1 MVAKLIERHA
11 CKVYSWCSKREA
23 YVYFVVAIWLL
34 YNNFLLAN
42 EEPPKK
48 FQCIFSCY
56 IMFENWGFEW
66 PKRRYTMVPTWLLPI
81 AKYSY
86 NTTFI
91 PSILHFFT
99 IKLCTTLV
107 SLKAHVTPN
116 RVHNGFF
123 LARLQKWPWHYQMIF
138 HIRFCIRLTCRG
150 TPIEHGFKCTWLH
163 TINYYPD
170 LSSGPVNMLIRPT
183 KYANSAKP

>member
-1 MVAKLIERHA
+1 MRSHRKTSNPSFHDISCLRIEG
-11 CKVYSWCSKREA
+11 SNGQSEGIQW
-23 YVYFVVAIWLL
+23 F
-34 YNNFLLAN
+34 
-42 EEPPKK
+42 
-48 FQCIFSCY
+48 
-56 IMFENWGFEW
+56 
-66 PKRRYTMVPTWLLPI
+66 LLPI
-81 AKYSY
+81 VKYSY

-116 RVHNGFF
+116 RVHNDFF

-138 HIRFCIRLTCRG
+138 HIRFYVRLPCTG
-150 TPIEHGFKCTWLH
+150 TPIEHGFKCTWPH